1 MEDKMESTEIT
12 VPESIVQ
19 KMDYELSL
27 SGITVDL
34 GNGDIKYSNF
44 NPDILKEVK
53 LEDMDKT
60 MGDSPVL
67 REFLSNKIQTHNW
80 SSWNMVE
87 EINMERLSYLVN
99 VDDALV
105 EMLG

>member
-1 MEDKMESTEIT
+1 MESTEIT